1 MPVNVV
7 RDPALAIMAIQLLR
21 VIIASYRE
29 WLI

>member
-7 RDPALAIMAIQLLR
+7 RDPALAIMVIQLLR